1 MAIEKEIDIKVDSK
15 DAEQGFAKL
24 ADAIND
30 LNKTF
35 SKFSEDTKDGLEDIN
50 NTSKKTEKGVGGIA
64 KGFKGLGVAI
74 KAAGIG
80 LVIGVL
86 TTLKE
91 VFTSNQKVA
100 DLFATAFETVS
111 LVFNSFVETI
121 VEVVEKVNE
130 ATGGF
135 DALKKVVGGLL
146 TIAITPLKLSFFAIK
161 LGLQEAQLA
170 WEQSFFGDKDP
181 TTIKELNA
189 AIKETRNDL
198 ADVAVAAVDAGKQV
212 ADNIVEAVGEVTTL
226 VTESI
231 DGVSKISVSAAY
243 EAAKVNVQLANSAEL
258 AAVKNQGLIEQYD
271 RQAEQLRQIRDDE
284 SKSIEDR
291 IKANEDLAKV
301 LDKQEEAMLK
311 NAEIQVAA
319 AAAELSKNKNSIEL
333 QKAYLEALNEQAAI
347 EAQIT
352 GFRSEQQTNV
362 NSLLREQKDIQ
373 KELALIGK
381 SERDVEREEL
391 KQQYEEQKELI
402 NKQVSDDAER
412 KAILLES
419 ERVYNEQLK
428 ELNAQFIQEDLDAQK
443 EKADKEKEIEDKA
456 LADKLAIIQAE
467 QSAREANLATI
478 SSGLNGLQN
487 VFKAFGKESKEL
499 AIASIVVD
507 QVGAIS
513 RIISNTGIANAKAVA
528 ASPVTLGQPWVTINT
543 ISAAASIAGS
553 IAGAGKSIAALKGD
567 KKTPLSSTIPT
578 QGASGGNVSA
588 PSIPPAFNVV
598 GASGTSQLAEA
609 IGEQEQ
615 QPVQAYVVANDVTTA
630 QSMDRNIVEG
640 ASIG

>member
-64 KGFKGLGVAI
+64 KGFKGLGVAM

-80 LVIGVL
+80 LVIGAL

-121 VEVVEKVNE
+121 VDVVEKVNE

-146 TIAITPLKLSFFAIK
+146 TIAITPLKLAFFGIK

-212 ADNIVEAVGEVTTL
+212 ANNIVEAVGEVTTL

-243 EAAKVNVQLANSAEL
+243 EAAKTNVQLQNSAKL
-258 AAVKNQGLIEQYD
+258 AAAEQSLLVEKYD
-271 RQAEQLRQIRDDE
+271 IQAEKLRQIRDE
-284 SKSIEDR
+284 ERNSIEER
-291 IKANEDLAKV
+291 KQANDDLLKV
-301 LDKQEEAMLK
+301 LEEQEKAML
-311 NAEIQVAA
+311 AQADAQVAA
-319 AAAELSKNKNSIEL
+319 AQAEVNKNKSIENQVAL
-333 QKAYLEALNEQAAI
+333 TEALANKQGVL
-347 EAQIT
+347 AQIE
-352 GFRSEQQTNV
+352 GFRSEQKSN
-362 NSLLREQKDIQ
+362 D
-373 KELALIGK
+373 LAL
-381 SERDVEREEL
+381 DREEI
-391 KQQYEEQKELI
+391 ELT
-402 NKQVSDDAER
+402 NSK
-412 KAILLES
+412 LES
-419 ERVYNEQLK
+419 ENQLSIERQRFNAEQIEDEYLRLQRLQ
-428 ELNAQFIQEDLDAQK
+428 EIDLLEAEQEATRLQAIVDNANAGTQAKIDAQIALD
-443 EKADKEKEIEDKA
+443 EFLEQSRQQNLAREKEIAEQERQLEKQKIQDKQMVLDAIGQFADAETGIGKA
-456 LADKLAIIQAE
+456 LLIAKQALALKETLMDLKRITFKGTQAV
-467 QSAREANLATI
+467 SEAGVNAA
-478 SSGLNGLQN
+478 QN
-487 VFKAFGKESKEL
+487 VSESSKIGFPQNIITIAA
-499 AIASIVVD
+499 AIAQGISIIGSVKKAV
-507 QVGAIS
+507 S
-513 RIISNTGIANAKAVA
+513 KTKAKASGAVA
-528 ASPVTLGQPWVTINT
+528 S
-543 ISAAASIAGS
+543 
-553 IAGAGKSIAALKGD
+553 
-567 KKTPLSSTIPT
+567 TPTAPTTPSTT
-578 QGASGGNVSA
+578 
-588 PSIPPAFNVV
+588 SIPPAFNIV

>member
-24 ADAIND
+24 AGAIND

-64 KGFKGLGVAI
+64 KSFKGLGVAM

-80 LVIGVL
+80 LVIGAL

-121 VEVVEKVNE
+121 VDVVEKVNE

-146 TIAITPLKLSFFAIK
+146 TIAITPLKLAFFGIK

-212 ADNIVEAVGEVTTL
+212 ANNIVEAVGEVTTL

-243 EAAKVNVQLANSAEL
+243 EAAKTNVQLQNSA
-258 AAVKNQGLIEQYD
+258 K
-271 RQAEQLRQIRDDE
+271 
-284 SKSIEDR
+284 
-291 IKANEDLAKV
+291 
-301 LDKQEEAMLK
+301 
-311 NAEIQVAA
+311 
-319 AAAELSKNKNSIEL
+319 
-333 QKAYLEALNEQAAI
+333 
-347 EAQIT
+347 
-352 GFRSEQQTNV
+352 
-362 NSLLREQKDIQ
+362 
-373 KELALIGK
+373 
-381 SERDVEREEL
+381 
-391 KQQYEEQKELI
+391 
-402 NKQVSDDAER
+402 
-412 KAILLES
+412 
-419 ERVYNEQLK
+419 
-428 ELNAQFIQEDLDAQK
+428 
-443 EKADKEKEIEDKA
+443 
-456 LADKLAIIQAE
+456 LADAE
-467 QSAREANLATI
+467 QSGRRGCTLEMKP
-478 SSGLNGLQN
+478 N
-487 VFKAFGKESKEL
+487 VDAYEGGGHIYAHHVLKAL
-499 AIASIVVD
+499 PI
-507 QVGAIS
+507 
-513 RIISNTGIANAKAVA
+513 
-528 ASPVTLGQPWVTINT
+528 
-543 ISAAASIAGS
+543 
-553 IAGAGKSIAALKGD
+553 
-567 KKTPLSSTIPT
+567 
-578 QGASGGNVSA
+578 
-588 PSIPPAFNVV
+588 
-598 GASGTSQLAEA
+598 
-609 IGEQEQ
+609 
-615 QPVQAYVVANDVTTA
+615 
-630 QSMDRNIVEG
+630 
-640 ASIG
+640 